1 MVNQINF
8 QYDTLK
14 HNNNFPFQKL
24 TEYQT
29 RIHELQ
35 QVEANLRSQINMYT
49 DKYEEFQTALTKSN
63 EVFGGFNDEMG
74 KVFINFV
81 MLERILI

>member
-1 MVNQINF
+1 M
-8 QYDTLK
+8 
-14 HNNNFPFQKL
+14 

-35 QVEANLRSQINMYT
+35 TVEANLHSQVEMYT

-63 EVFGGFNDEMG
+63 EVFGGFNEEME
-74 KVFINFV
+74 KV
-81 MLERILI
+81 